1 MLRELAEAALAA
13 LARKGAKTDDGSK
26 SSATWSLVTTLSG
39 GKTCEIRCVG
49 PDLPASIPDTTVFPS
64 DIPKDPKWRETYRLV
79 VSPPVVA
86 LDLAWRTEDPMRI
99 LTFSRGDWEAALI
112 AMAAT

>member
-1 MLRELAEAALAA
+1 MLKELAGAALAA
-13 LARKGAKTDDGSK
+13 LARKGTKTEDGSK
-26 SSATWSLVTTLSG
+26 AATWSLVTTLPDG
-39 GKTCEIRCVG
+39 MTCEIRCVG
-49 PDLPASIPDTTVFPS
+49 PDLPASIPDTTAFPA

-112 AMAAT
+112 AMTGT